1 MERSDIQR
9 ALEECGFFKGLR
21 PAQVERIAAIC
32 RMQRADAGE
41 ALYRQGELGEDLF
54 IVVEGQVVLERAI
67 SVGVRRGTVAVAML
81 GKGRIFGGWSTLLN
95 EPHLLMLSAVCNK
108 PALLV
113 AFKGTELRRLMT
125 ADMQLGF
132 DLLEKLCFL
141 LRERLQLALGAIENL

>member
-9 ALEECGFFKGLR
+9 SLEECEFFKSLR
-21 PAQVERIAAIC
+21 PAQVESIAAIC

-67 SVGVRRGTVAVAML
+67 SVGARRGTVVVAML
-81 GKGRIFGGWSTLLN
+81 GKGRIFGSWSTLLN

-132 DLLEKLCFL
+132 GLLEKLCFL